1 MRTHEMMYVKVSD
14 SFRRKVL
21 FKIRAESLPPHC
33 DELMKLCLKNHIP
46 SLQKKKNSSGKRKQ
60 TRNDLIMITPA
71 TPNSRPGL

>member
-1 MRTHEMMYVKVSD
+1 MRTHEMMYVKGSD

-46 SLQKKKNSSGKRKQ
+46 SLQKKKKFLWEKKTNQK
-60 TRNDLIMITPA
+60 
-71 TPNSRPGL
+71 